1 MERTGRRPPSTRL
14 RGHDVF
20 AAVGDPTRR
29 RVLDLLAGGELAAG
43 EIAAPFSITRPAVSQ
58 HLRILRRAG
67 LVTVRRQGRE
77 QIYGLQANPLR
88 QIHDWVVHYEVFWNQ
103 KLAALAE
110 YLDKQRS
117 SASEQ
122 PTRGRGR
129 QQ

>member
-1 MERTGRRPPSTRL
+1 MERRGRRRLATRV

-29 RVLDLLAGGELAAG
+29 KVLDLLVGGELAAG

-77 QIYGLQANPLR
+77 QIYGLRAKPLR
-88 QIHDWVVHYEVFWNQ
+88 QVHDWVGHYERFWNE
-103 KLAALAE
+103 KLVALGQ
-110 YLDKQRS
+110 YLDER
-117 SASEQ
+117 
-122 PTRGRGR
+122 
-129 QQ
+129 